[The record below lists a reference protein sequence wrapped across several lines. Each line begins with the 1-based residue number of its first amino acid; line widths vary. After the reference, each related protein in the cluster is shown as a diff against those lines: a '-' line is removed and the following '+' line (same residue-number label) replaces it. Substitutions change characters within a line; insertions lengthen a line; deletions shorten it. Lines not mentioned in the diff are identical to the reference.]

1 MFFFKYREKR
11 KKTIASWDYIITTI
25 FFLLITMDSS
35 FFAAI
40 RDGNVEL
47 ILKLLSESKDGRI
60 NVTDD
65 KGDSALI
72 HCVKY
77 TKDINI
83 IKISK
88 ILIDNGEKWDAT
100 DSEGNTVLHI
110 VSSSRSRI
118 SLVFIIFFINYARMS
133 GQLKL
138 FINLKNHAFKTA
150 LTIAIEANRPD
161 IYNCLLDRDVIEP
174 IGMDIL
180 AAVEGNDH
188 DLVKTLLDRGVD
200 WKVTTSVFSGGE
212 TVLHRI
218 ARSGQLAFLLHL
230 TNFFYEKAIDKEDQ
244 KKFFNRKNIHNETAL
259 TVAIKSRTFAMVE
272 YLLTLDIIDPIESDI
287 ILSLKNEKPLLARSL
302 LRPGLVL
309 GAELLEKT
317 LLYYVAEAGNLE
329 FMREL
334 LAFMDLLN
342 AESIKRNI
350 GRWQEYVNRSFD
362 KNSFSALDIAILHHA
377 HEITNL
383 LLKIIKPSIYTV
395 DVAMNEGGY
404 ELFIR
409 LLSSEEA
416 PSIYEP
422 LQERVSIVHSA
433 VNHPN
438 IQFLEYLINN
448 YKFAHKP
455 EKNLF
460 FNVQHH
466 NRNALTLAIELHN
479 DKAITLLLD
488 KKLIQPTFAD
498 VQACVRISDYTLL
511 QKLIESNVE
520 WKEDVMGGTVL
531 QHAVKAGKLNFVF
544 FILKSPKAYF
554 DSPESR
560 TEFIN
565 RDANVD
571 NSALTG
577 AMMRKEMGII
587 HLLLDE
593 PGIII
598 NDIDLLYAIR
608 SQSLSLVKRIQQM
621 KDINFN
627 DILHQY
633 GVIPLHIAIHRDVSL
648 EIIQYI
654 ISETVDINGVDAH
667 VRQ

>member
-1 MFFFKYREKR
+1 MVNP
-11 KKTIASWDYIITTI
+11 TI
-25 FFLLITMDSS
+25 FFLLIAMDSS
-35 FFAAI
+35 FFAAVI
-40 RDGNVEL
+40 AGKVEP

-77 TKDINI
+77 TKDNIINI
-83 IKISK
+83 TQ
-88 ILIDNGEKWDAT
+88 ILLDHGEKWDAT

-110 VSSSRSRI
+110 AAKDRNIDVA
-118 SLVFIIFFINYARMS
+118 FIIFFLNYGRIS

-200 WKVTTSVFSGGE
+200 WKATTSVFSDGE

-244 KKFFNRKNIHNETAL
+244 KKFFNQKNIHNETAL
-259 TVAIKSRTFAMVE
+259 TVAIKSRTFAMFE
-272 YLLTLDIIDPIESDI
+272 YLLTLDIIDPLETDI
-287 ILSLKNEKPLLARSL
+287 ILSLKNDKPLLARSL

-334 LAFMDLLN
+334 LAFMDLSN

-350 GRWQEYVNRSFD
+350 GRWQEYVNRLFN
-362 KNSFSALDIAILHHA
+362 KNSFSALDIAIYHQA

-383 LLKIIKPSIYTV
+383 LLKIVKPSIYTV
-395 DVAMNEGGY
+395 EAAIYAGGY

-422 LQERVSIVHSA
+422 QQERVSIVHSA

-448 YKFAHKP
+448 YKFAHIP
-455 EKNLF
+455 EKKLF

-520 WKEDVMGGTVL
+520 WKKNTSGDHTVL
-531 QHAVKAGKLNFVF
+531 HNAVLAEQLNFVF

-554 DSPESR
+554 DSAESR
-560 TEFIN
+560 IEFIN
-565 RDANVD
+565 RDTNKSE
-571 NSALTG
+571 SALTI
-577 AMMRKEMGII
+577 AMIRKDMGII
-587 HLLLDE
+587 KLLLNE
-593 PGIII
+593 PEIII
-598 NDIDLLYAIR
+598 NDRDLEFAIR
-608 SQSLSLVKRIQQM
+608 SRSLSLVKRIQQM
-621 KDINFN
+621 KNINFN
-627 DILHQY
+627 DILPEY
-633 GVIPLHIAIHRDVSL
+633 GVIPLHIAIHKDVSL

-654 ISETVDINGVDAH
+654 MSETADINGVDAD